1 MKILILTD
9 FDNGGQMIALKK
21 AFDKY
26 TRHEARLIT
35 FRQTYLDYEVDMFN
49 PPPNDV
55 KEMVEWA
62 DFFIFGEIL
71 TQNIQSESVYQKI
84 NHKNCILRAG
94 GSLARMHPDLYCT
107 GIFAKIMKTG
117 AYHDVTL
124 ASRIFPMAHTV
135 NMYHFDEW
143 PKPDKSI
150 LKPMRLVFSG
160 TALKRTAEHSGPIT
174 EAWDMLREKF
184 DPSEIEFV
192 TIKNTSWK
200 ETLKIK
206 ATCDIC
212 YDQTLLGAYASSSI
226 EGMFYDMPTFC
237 YTSSWCKSIHPEVP
251 VISVRTAQEI
261 FDRTVNIIKNY
272 GQYSYGHDYVMR
284 VHDAKNAIERWT
296 ALIDYVQNEYR
307 V

>member
-9 FDNGGQMIALKK
+9 FDNGGQMISLKK
-21 AFDKY
+21 AFDNY
-26 TRHEARLIT
+26 THHEARLIT

-49 PPPNDV
+49 PSPDDV
-55 KEMVEWA
+55 KEMADWA
-62 DFFIFGEIL
+62 DFFILGEVL
-71 TQNIQSESVYQKI
+71 VPNVQSEAILNKI
-84 NHKNCILRAG
+84 NQNNCIVRAG
-94 GSLARMHPDLYCT
+94 GSLARNHPELYCT
-107 GIFAKIMKTG
+107 SIFAKIMKTG

-143 PKPDKSI
+143 PKPEKNI
-150 LKPMRLVFSG
+150 LKPLRLVFSG

-174 EAWDMLREKF
+174 EAWDMLRNNF

-206 ATCDIC
+206 STCDIC

-237 YTSSWCKSIHPEVP
+237 YVSDWCRSIHPEVP
-251 VISVRTAQEI
+251 VISVRTALEI
-261 FDRTVNIIKNY
+261 FGRTVNIVKNH
-272 GQYSYGHDYVMR
+272 GQYSYGHDYAVQ
-284 VHDAKNAIERWT
+284 VHGAQNAIKRWT
-296 ALIDYVQNEYR
+296 ALIDYVQYEYG